1 MLTTLLMSGPGTVS
15 GLAQRVG
22 ISVAHASLVIG
33 ELAEAGLVERETDPS
48 DRRRVVVSLS
58 PEAEPAVDEM
68 RRRQI
73 EPLERFLSELDHGEG
88 STFVGHFKRLVA
100 LMAEERSQAD

>member
-1 MLTTLLMSGPGTVS
+1 MSGPGTVS
-15 GLAQRVG
+15 GLARRVG
-22 ISVAHASLVIG
+22 ISIAHASLVIG

-73 EPLERFLSELDHGEG
+73 EPLERFLSELDHTEG
-88 STFVGHFKRLVA
+88 SAFIGHLKRLVA
-100 LMAEERSQAD
+100 LMADEPNEAD